1 MGVSNKVMEALRA
14 GILLNE
20 RVTTLID
27 KVDRMDHDIRHM
39 NDRLIRL
46 ETLVEVAKMQQTQ
59 IDKQKNL
66 QVRNNWLTG
75 KTGRRAKRA

>member
-1 MGVSNKVMEALRA
+1 MSISNKVMEALRA

-27 KVDRMDHDIRHM
+27 KVNRMDQDIRHM

-46 ETLVEVAKMQQTQ
+46 ETLVEVAKMQQIQ
-59 IDKQKNL
+59 IEKPKI
-66 QVRNNWLTG
+66 TP
-75 KTGRRAKRA
+75 